1 MLTLHA
7 VSKSYPTPQGALAVL
22 DGLDAAWGPGTYALM
37 GASGSGKSTLLNL
50 IAGLDTPTA
59 GEIRFEGTA
68 LASYTAAQMDAYR
81 ARTIGLLFQEHHLL
95 GHLTALDNVLLA
107 TVAVNMPQPHAV
119 ALALLAE
126 LGIDQRMAFAYPHQ
140 LSGGQCQRVAL
151 ARALINQPRMLLCDE
166 PTGSLDAATARQ
178 VAGTIIEIA
187 QRRGLIVLVVT
198 HNPDLAALMQQRYHL
213 ADGHLTRQT

>member
-7 VSKSYPTPQGALAVL
+7 VSKLYPTPQGALSVL
-22 DGLDAAWGPGTYALM
+22 AGLDAAWGPGTYALM

-50 IAGLDTPTA
+50 IAGLDTPTT
-59 GEIRFEGTA
+59 GEIRFDGTA
-68 LASYTAAQMDAYR
+68 LANFTPAQMDTYR

-107 TVAVNMPQPHAV
+107 TLAAHSPQPRAG
-119 ALALLAE
+119 ALELLAE

-166 PTGSLDAATARQ
+166 PTGSLDAVTARQ
-178 VAGTIIEIA
+178 VATVITESA

-198 HNPDLAALMQQRYHL
+198 HNPILAALMQQRYQL
-213 ADGHLTRQT
+213 ADGRMTRQN